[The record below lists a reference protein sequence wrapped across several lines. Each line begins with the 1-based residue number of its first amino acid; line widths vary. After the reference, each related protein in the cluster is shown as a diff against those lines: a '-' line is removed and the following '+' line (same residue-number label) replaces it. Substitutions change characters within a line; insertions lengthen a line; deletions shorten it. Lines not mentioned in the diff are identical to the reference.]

1 MLKAEL
7 RALGS
12 RFMAAADACRV
23 PAGKALAVDREAFA
37 AMLTALVASQ
47 PRIRRVERNVC
58 GLDDPVLAPFR
69 TPEGTVV
76 IAAGPLASE
85 ELSASLAA
93 AVGAEHCYFYDAI
106 APIVWTHSLDMSVSF
121 ALRATARNRG
131 RPGEGDYLN
140 CPTSREEYSLLYCP
154 RLRRVR
160 YRPTPSSRSGTLK
173 AVCPLKPWP
182 SAATAP

>member
-1 MLKAEL
+1 MPLQSIAVVGGGLAGCECALHLAEAGLAVTLFEQKPGRRSPAHISDNLAELVCSNSLRSDESSSGVGMLKAEL

-76 IAAGPLASE
+76 IAAGPW
-85 ELSASLAA
+85 
-93 AVGAEHCYFYDAI
+93 
-106 APIVWTHSLDMSVSF
+106 PPKSF
-121 ALRATARNRG
+121 PL
-131 RPGEGDYLN
+131 PW
-140 CPTSREEYSLLYCP
+140 
-154 RLRRVR
+154 LRRWVR
-160 YRPTPSSRSGTLK
+160 STATFTTPLRPLSGPIRWT
-173 AVCPLKPWP
+173 
-182 SAATAP
+182 